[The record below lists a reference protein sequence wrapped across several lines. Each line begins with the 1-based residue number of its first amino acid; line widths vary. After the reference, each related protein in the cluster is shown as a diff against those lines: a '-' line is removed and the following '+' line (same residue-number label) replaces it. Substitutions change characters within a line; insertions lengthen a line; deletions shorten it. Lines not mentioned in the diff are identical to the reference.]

1 LSTFKIYEDIL
12 GCEKLVN
19 LAGPKFP
26 VSKLRIIKNK
36 IEVDGL
42 REALKTES
50 AALIRTYAQLKE
62 LIETGKGFYEH

>member
-1 LSTFKIYEDIL
+1 MSTFKIYEDIV
-12 GCEKLVN
+12 GSEKLVN

-26 VSKLRIIKNK
+26 VSKMRIIKNK

-50 AALIRTYAQLKE
+50 AALIRTYAQLKD
-62 LIETGKGFYEH
+62 LIGTG